1 MDEAH
6 KGKRNA
12 KMLHSLCQ
20 ENLKQILLGRPWNR
34 WEDIKMDLKER
45 IWRVMKGF
53 N

>member
-6 KGKRNA
+6 MGKRNA
-12 KMLHSLCQ
+12 KMLHSLYQ
-20 ENLKQILLGRPWNR
+20 ENLKQILLGRPGSR

-45 IWRVMKGF
+45 IWRVMRGF